1 MNPIGGYFEWE
12 FPSAKNNGLYG
23 GEIRLNSC
31 RHSLEYILR
40 GLKSVSHVWIPYFT
54 CDVMLEPLKKL
65 GIPYGFYHI
74 NNRLE
79 IANDIK
85 LNENEILVYTNYYGI
100 KDDYVKLLAEK
111 YTSRLIVDNAQALFC
126 KPNKS
131 CHQIYSP
138 RKYIGMPDGGLAVTT
153 IPDRSSELSFDMS
166 YERCLHLLKRHELHP
181 SEGYKDFQN
190 DDGQISNCK
199 LSRMSVISSNIF
211 ASVDFNVVKEKR
223 RKNFSSL
230 HKILG
235 KTNKLNI
242 PSMDS
247 FECPLIYPYWT
258 DNGAAL
264 KKKLIANNIFIATY
278 WPNVLERMESDDIE
292 YELANNI
299 ICIPIDQRYG
309 DDEML
314 FILNKIATI

>member
-1 MNPIGGYFEWE
+1 MKPIGGYFEWE
-12 FPSAKNNGLYG
+12 FPPQKNKGLHD

-40 GLKSVSHVWIPYFT
+40 GLKSVSHVWVPYFT
-54 CDVMLEPLKKL
+54 CDVVLEPLKKL
-65 GIPYGFYHI
+65 GISYGFYHI

-126 KPNKS
+126 KPHKV

-138 RKYIGMPDGGLAVTT
+138 RKYIGMPDGGLAVTG
-153 IPDRSSELSFDMS
+153 IPDTSSKLPVDVS
-166 YERCLHLLKRHELHP
+166 YTRCTHLLKRHELPP
-181 SEGYKDFQN
+181 SEGHKDFQN
-190 DDGQISNCK
+190 DDEQISNCN
-199 LSRMSVISSNIF
+199 LSRMSTISSKIF
-211 ASVDFNVVKEKR
+211 ASVDFDKVKIIR

-230 HKILG
+230 HKVLS
-235 KTNKLNI
+235 KTNKLAI
-242 PSMDS
+242 PSTDS

-258 DNGAAL
+258 DNGVAL

-278 WPNVLERMESDDIE
+278 WPNVLKWMKSDDIE

-299 ICIPIDQRYG
+299 VCIPIDQRYG
-309 DDEML
+309 ERDMEGIVKEVL
-314 FILNKIATI
+314 